1 MPAVSAIIEHGT
13 IPAASLEDESNLL
26 VQSVTFS
33 GTRESKEYLNAS
45 GAVQGL
51 EERNPKLTIAVDAYI
66 TAYSGL
72 VEYNP
77 GQEVTS
83 LANFATSKLGFAPGD
98 GTLVFKDPT
107 ITETN
112 SEAAKMTFSVV
123 QYPFCE

>member
-1 MPAVSAIIEHGT
+1 MPAVSAIIDHGS
-13 IPAASLEDESNLL
+13 IPTASLTDETSLL
-26 VQSVTFS
+26 VQSVTIS

-45 GAVQGL
+45 GAVQGI
-51 EERNPKLTIAVDAYI
+51 EERNPKITFTYDAYI
-66 TAYSGL
+66 TDYSGL

-83 LANFATSKLGFAPGD
+83 LANFAESKLGFSPGD

-112 SEAAKMTFSVV
+112 TEAAKIAFSVV